1 MKQKD
6 LDKFNS
12 MDADDLNFEILSD
25 DDTVELSNNK
35 LNKAKE
41 VHYSFKSQE
50 MPRSPKKDINKKIQL
65 KSENLIKEVN
75 AIPFTYFDE
84 KTPEMVPLSPK
95 RFMSSRIKQNDCK
108 ILNQLNHE
116 QDKIKS
122 SEIDIEENFYS
133 MSDGKIETDD
143 MDDISLKEK
152 LRILENKVINLESD
166 NQKSKDLLSKKNSQI
181 KHLIK
186 EQIESI
192 SIRDKEKQMMESKI
206 LKLEQQNKLLIAET
220 Q

>member
-1 MKQKD
+1 
-6 LDKFNS
+6 
-12 MDADDLNFEILSD
+12 
-25 DDTVELSNNK
+25 
-35 LNKAKE
+35 
-41 VHYSFKSQE
+41 